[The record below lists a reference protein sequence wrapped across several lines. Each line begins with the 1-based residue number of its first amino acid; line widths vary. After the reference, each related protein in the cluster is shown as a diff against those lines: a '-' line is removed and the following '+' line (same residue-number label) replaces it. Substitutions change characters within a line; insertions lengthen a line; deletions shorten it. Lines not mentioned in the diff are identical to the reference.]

1 MNKIRFSNIEI
12 TPYDI
17 WFLDGTRDF
26 NDRKLLLGKT
36 PKGKTVVSLVETRMT
51 DLKVFI
57 DTQSGFKAE
66 KIIKNEKSRVLYTRQ
81 EVLLSRKG
89 KPFGWVFGSNK
100 EVRKKRKATV
110 IRQYACDFYRNS
122 QLIKVIKETK
132 H

>member
-17 WFLDGTRDF
+17 WFLEGTKYF
-26 NDRKLLLGKT
+26 NDRKLMLGKT

-66 KIIKNEKSRVLYTRQ
+66 KIIKNEKNRVLYTRQ

-89 KPFGWVFGSNK
+89 EPYGWIYGVNVQIRNK
-100 EVRKKRKATV
+100 KGVV
-110 IRQYACDFYRNS
+110 SQLRQYSSDFHGNRTLVKKIMS
-122 QLIKVIKETK
+122 
-132 H
+132 